1 MAKKYASHPIST
13 STEDRC
19 FCIVTEYEAR
29 LGAPA
34 NNEPMDEKAEL
45 LRSERVFEGRVFN
58 VRIDR
63 IRYPDGA
70 EHRIDVVE
78 HPGSLTVLAMPAQDE
93 VVLVRQYRPAVS
105 KVLWEL
111 PAGTAEPGEDPVAG
125 AARELAEETGYRAA
139 RMRRL
144 GSLFATPGFC
154 TETMHFFTAEEL
166 TAGEQRLDED
176 ERIDVATFTRDAA
189 WRLVALGEVAD
200 MKTVLALLW
209 TESNQVKSRQAS
221 VDM

>member
-1 MAKKYASHPIST
+1 
-13 STEDRC
+13 
-19 FCIVTEYEAR
+19 
-29 LGAPA
+29 
-34 NNEPMDEKAEL
+34 MDETPEVLK
-45 LRSERVFEGRVFN
+45 SERVFEGRVFN

-63 IRYPDGA
+63 VRYPDGA

-78 HPGSLTVLAMPAQDE
+78 HPGSFTILAMPGPDE
-93 VVLVRQYRPAVS
+93 VVLVRQYRHPVS
-105 KVLWEL
+105 KAIWEL

-125 AARELAEETGYRAA
+125 AVRELAEETGYRAG
-139 RMRRL
+139 RIRRL

-166 TAGEQRLDED
+166 TEGEQMLDED
-176 ERIDVATFTRDAA
+176 ERIHVATFTRDAA
-189 WRLVALGEVAD
+189 WRLVAQGEIAD

-209 TESNQVKSRQAS
+209 TESNQVKSREAS